1 MRERERERCTYVHV
15 HSINYR
21 HIKGSVYLH
30 RRHMFI
36 IAKIQQHLVLERR
49 RIQVNIENETI
60 SNQVSIMKHEILTSL
75 VE

>member
-1 MRERERERCTYVHV
+1 
-15 HSINYR
+15 
-21 HIKGSVYLH
+21 
-30 RRHMFI
+30 MFI